1 MARTPEARMTVRGHP
16 LDDQQLAAVMDDSD
30 TQLVIAAA
38 GTGKTT
44 TLVGKVRHIVDG
56 GVDPKGILL
65 ISLTNN
71 TVADLRRA
79 VDSEFGG
86 AFGGDVMTIHA
97 LGNRILRRRP
107 CVGRDRTQ
115 LLGRIMYDA
124 CEEDRKFAKALL
136 LYVEGMRT
144 VGYSDLSL
152 CGISIRSRGLRNFAD
167 ALFECGIRCEYEK
180 PVVSDKETRPARL
193 TAEDGKGHKVS
204 VYSDDD
210 VVRKAAKDTR
220 EVWEY
225 LERHGFSCEK
235 MNVNDLAAEVLNA
248 WGDRIPDSMGA
259 LISRCKSTRTT
270 IADLRRANG
279 RNDTKTRPRVEEKLS
294 LLDRVWDMYNLVCM
308 HGDMADYDDMVIQAT
323 ESVRTGGS
331 VGKRYTHV
339 LVDEYQDVSPTL
351 VDLLKAIRDRT
362 SFRLF
367 CVGDDWQSIYSFS
380 GGDVWQFYDF
390 AEIWEGFGT
399 VSVSRIETTYRCPQT
414 LVDMS
419 GRFVSANPMQQRK
432 NVKGVADPP
441 FSPVQLLPVN
451 TDRDIPRAIANRL
464 DFIPSGE
471 SVFVI
476 GRTRADVYALGYGNG
491 QFRFSLGASNQPGSV
506 DVMYRRWDED
516 ATDWVDVRPVR
527 FLTAHSSKGLEAD
540 NVFLLADRE
549 RGGFPSTVSDELSD
563 LFETRDEGIEHAEER
578 RVFYV
583 AMTRARSRLFI
594 VNLTDE
600 DHYAQSAH
608 SPFVTELISQSP
620 VLSRS
625 TPFCP
630 ECFGPVRIVNYGDR
644 TFYGCWD
651 YPSCRGTRKF
661 TGI

>member
-167 ALFECGIRCEYEK
+167 ALFECGIRCEYER

-235 MNVNDLAAEVLNA
+235 MNVNDLAAEVLSA

-390 AEIWEGFGT
+390 AEIWKGFGT

-451 TDRDIPRAIANRL
+451 TDRDILRAIANRL

-506 DVMYRRWDED
+506 DVVYRRWDED
-516 ATDWVDVRPVR
+516 AADWVDVRPVR